1 MNLMENSVPAGTV
14 ITYGTFDLFHIGH
27 VRLLTRARTLGS
39 RLIVALSTDEFNA
52 QKGKKATFNFA
63 ERKLILESCR
73 YVDLVIPEETW
84 EQKRSDILN
93 HDVATFIMGDDWTG
107 KFDFLSDICRVV
119 YLPRTPSIST
129 TYVRQIVREEPT
141 SEVGSCSRP

>member
-1 MNLMENSVPAGTV
+1 MNAMENSAPADTV

-27 VRLLTRARTLGS
+27 VRLLTRARALGT

-52 QKGKKATFNFA
+52 QKGKKATFSFA
-63 ERKLILESCR
+63 ERKLILESRR

-84 EQKRSDILN
+84 EQKRSDVLK
-93 HDVATFIMGDDWTG
+93 HDVAIFVMGDDWTG

-119 YLPRTPSIST
+119 YLPRTPSVST
-129 TYVRQIVREEPT
+129 THVRQIVREEPT
-141 SEVGSCSRP
+141 NEVGTCSHP